1 MKKDII
7 IIGGGPAGLSLARSL
22 ADTNLNIIIIEK
34 QTVKQLAFAAYDG
47 REIAVTHFS
56 KKILKELNIWNR
68 IPTKKIS
75 LIKEAKVLD
84 GNSPYA
90 LHFDRRKV
98 RKDALGYLVSNHL
111 IRKALYLSL
120 IHI

>member
-7 IIGGGPAGLSLARSL
+7 IIGGGTAGLSLARSL

-56 KKILKELNIWNR
+56 KKILNI
-68 IPTKKIS
+68 
-75 LIKEAKVLD
+75 LINGLVIKRFGKTDIAHI
-84 GNSPYA
+84 GNSC
-90 LHFDRRKV
+90 
-98 RKDALGYLVSNHL
+98 
-111 IRKALYLSL
+111 
-120 IHI
+120 